1 MALIWAVQQRTAD
14 AGIVD
19 VGWAAGIGVL
29 ALAYA
34 YTGSG
39 LDQRRLL
46 VGLLG
51 GIWSFRLST
60 YLIIDRVRA
69 KAEDGRYRMLRQS
82 WSDRAPLYFFLFFQ
96 AQALLV
102 VIFSLPFFLAAQ
114 NPTILSLWD
123 GLGVFIFAIALL
135 GESVAD
141 RQLAR
146 FRRDPHNSGKTCRTG
161 LWYYSRHPNYF
172 CEWLHWWSYVP
183 IAFGASWGLLSL
195 AGPIA
200 MLFLLYFVT
209 GIPYNEKQA
218 LASRGNEYRAYQR
231 STSAFFPWFPRK
243 DIS

>member
-19 VGWAAGIGVL
+19 VGGAAGIGVL

-82 WSDRAPLYFFLFFQ
+82 WSDRAPLHFFLFFQ

-123 GLGVFIFAIALL
+123 GLGVLL
-135 GESVAD
+135 PGVVN
-141 RQLAR
+141 R
-146 FRRDPHNSGKTCRTG
+146 
-161 LWYYSRHPNYF
+161 
-172 CEWLHWWSYVP
+172 V
-183 IAFGASWGLLSL
+183 
-195 AGPIA
+195 
-200 MLFLLYFVT
+200 VVV
-209 GIPYNEKQA
+209 
-218 LASRGNEYRAYQR
+218 
-231 STSAFFPWFPRK
+231 
-243 DIS
+243 DIVIDD

>member
-19 VGWAAGIGVL
+19 VAWAAGIGVL

-51 GIWSFRLST
+51 GIWSLRLAT
-60 YLIIDRVRA
+60 YLFVDRVRA
-69 KAEDGRYRMLRQS
+69 KTEDGRYRMLRQS
-82 WSDRAPLYFFLFFQ
+82 WSGRAPLYFFLFFQ

-114 NPTILSLWD
+114 NPTILSLGD
-123 GLGVFIFAIALL
+123 GLGVFIYAIALL

-146 FRRDPHNSGKTCRTG
+146 FRRDPQNRGKTCRTG
-161 LWYYSRHPNYF
+161 LWHYSRHPNYF

-195 AGPIA
+195 AGPIT

-209 GIPYNEKQA
+209 GIPHSEKQA

>member
-19 VGWAAGIGVL
+19 VAWAAGIGVL

-51 GIWSFRLST
+51 GIWSLRLAT
-60 YLIIDRVRA
+60 YLFVDRVRA
-69 KAEDGRYRMLRQS
+69 KAEDGRYRMLRQK
-82 WSDRAPLYFFLFFQ
+82 WSGRAPLYFFLFFQ

-114 NPTILSLWD
+114 NPTILSLGD

-146 FRRDPHNSGKTCRTG
+146 FRRDPQNRGKTCRTG
-161 LWYYSRHPNYF
+161 LWHYSRHPNYF

-209 GIPYNEKQA
+209 GIPHSEKQA